1 MMEVYVLVPTRRP
14 AWMRI
19 LTCLSIAAT
28 VTSAFF
34 VFVFGSLVFLPI
46 CAIFAGAWYFL
57 NHASNREYEYSYFDG
72 EVRFARVTNKSR
84 RKRLKEYTM
93 EQVVKIAPAGDSSV
107 QQYERDNNI
116 TVKDFTSGKKEN
128 PYYDMIVKD
137 SESLILYKVE
147 LDDKYIDAVC
157 MKYASK
163 VVRRR
168 A

>member
-1 MMEVYVLVPTRRP
+1 MMEVYVLVPTSSP

-19 LTCLSIAAT
+19 LSVASMAAT
-28 VTSAFF
+28 VVAAFF
-34 VFVFGSLVFLPI
+34 VFVFGSLAFLPV
-46 CAIFAGAWYFL
+46 CAIFAGIWFFL
-57 NHASNREYEYSYFDG
+57 HQASNREYEYSYFDG

-93 EQVVKIAPAGDSSV
+93 EQVLKIAPAGDGSV
-107 QQYERDNNI
+107 QQYEKDKNI

-137 SESLILYKVE
+137 SERLVLYKVE
-147 LDDKYIDAVC
+147 LDDKYLDAVC